1 MGFEL
6 PNQTLR
12 FRGSMSLIENCESLY
27 ESFYDIHESLIG
39 KTDSCMMPL
48 SQINTNQYIFE
59 TQNEYTESRG
69 NTKRCVRKLRFSLF
83 PCWCGLSNSC

>member
-6 PNQTLR
+6 SNQTLR
-12 FRGSMSLIENCESLY
+12 FRGSMSSIENFESLY

-39 KTDSCMMPL
+39 QAGSCMIL
-48 SQINTNQYIFE
+48 SSRINTNQYIFE
-59 TQNEYTESRG
+59 TQNEYLESFCE
-69 NTKRCVRKLRFSLF
+69 TKRCVRKLRFSLF